1 MWRKREGKLEGRERK
16 ERNLTSSTTGMED
29 IQKEL
34 RFKTIP
40 AQVTE
45 IHADCF
51 FFWHPPIPYTVVSL
65 IDNV

>member
-16 ERNLTSSTTGMED
+16 ERNLTSSTNGMED

-51 FFWHPPIPYTVVSL
+51 FLASAHTVHRRQF
-65 IDNV
+65 N